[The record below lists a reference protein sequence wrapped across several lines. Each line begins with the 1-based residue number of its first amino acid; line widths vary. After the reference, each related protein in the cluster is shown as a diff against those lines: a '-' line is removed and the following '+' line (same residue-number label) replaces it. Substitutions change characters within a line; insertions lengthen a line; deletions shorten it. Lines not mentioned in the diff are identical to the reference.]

1 MMLSIRMF
9 SFQIKNETLVIST
22 HKAECHYSE
31 RSYETINKMTL
42 SIMIHTIMRLS
53 TMIYT
58 IMTVSIMIHTIMI
71 LSITT
76 KMQS

>member
-9 SFQIKNETLVIST
+9 SFKINNETLVIFT

-31 RSYETINKMTL
+31 RSYETINKMSL
-42 SIMIHTIMRLS
+42 SIMRLS

-76 KMQS
+76 KMQF